1 MDKLAERIRTRLGIQ
16 DAHGKHS
23 IGASPELDLRNRNWS
38 FSRKNY
44 GLSQPELEFN
54 TRSTMVVSRAGY
66 PVVGTATLE
75 LAEAPLHEQI
85 QHFARVALASG
96 YNHLQVLPLFLLPG
110 VHVREDIPAE
120 VALAQQGLGDAVAI
134 HLRSHIGAHPGLGKL
149 LARQWA
155 KVEAEGKVLLSHGS
169 RRAGG
174 NAPVEA
180 VAQSLGVVV
189 AYWLV
194 PPMLEEQIQGLVE
207 AGYQRIGILPY
218 FLFAG
223 GITDAIAQQVDRLRV
238 QFPTVELC
246 LGEPMGGSSE
256 LVDLIVD
263 WIES

>member
-1 MDKLAERIRTRLGIQ
+1 MDKLAEQVCTRLATQNAYRKQGI
-16 DAHGKHS
+16 DAS
-23 IGASPELDLRNRNWS
+23 RELGVRNRDLS
-38 FSRKNY
+38 FPVNGCFPR
-44 GLSQPELEFN
+44 PEIEFN
-54 TRSTMVVSRAGY
+54 TGSTMVVSRTGY
-66 PVVGTATLE
+66 PLVGTATLE
-75 LAEAPLHEQI
+75 LADAPLHEQI
-85 QHFARVALASG
+85 QHFARVALGSG

-110 VHVREDIPAE
+110 VHVGEDIPAE
-120 VALAQQGLGDAVAI
+120 VALAQQGLGDAVVI
-134 HLRSHIGAHPGLGKL
+134 NLRSHIGTHSGLGKW

-155 KVEAEGKVLLSHGS
+155 KVDVEGKVLLSHGS

-180 VAQSLGVVV
+180 IAQSLGAVV

-194 PPMLEEQIQGLVE
+194 PPTLEVQIQGLVE

-238 QFPTVELC
+238 QFPNVELS

-263 WIES
+263 LIE